1 MKKFRVAIAYEEGFH
16 FEVEADTEK
25 DAENK
30 ALKITQDYG
39 GFSFCDEKV
48 AKEYYL
54 KTVHRDFH
62 SVQVDSVGGK

>member
-16 FEVEADTEK
+16 FEVEAASEE
-25 DAENK
+25 DAEKK
-30 ALKITQDYG
+30 ALKLTEDFG
-39 GFSFCDEKV
+39 GFAFCEKKV

-62 SVQVDSVGGK
+62 SVQVDSVGGE